1 MKCWHNWIYTWKKKI
16 GTKFCTI
23 HQNKCTEGKEREK
36 DRQRERQRKKKGS
49 KNIQVLE
56 KR

>member
-23 HQNKCTEGKEREK
+23 HQNKCREGKEREK